1 MERVKIIFCM
11 FHGQSAVE
19 LGFNT
24 NAKLAVKNQAGMS
37 SLCMVHDHMRAKKTG
52 SRNIEINKELRR
64 SVGKPKQR
72 YGKYL
77 EEEKKNM
84 NALQRK
90 IQREKL

>member
-1 MERVKIIFCM
+1 
-11 FHGQSAVE
+11 
-19 LGFNT
+19 
-24 NAKLAVKNQAGMS
+24 
-37 SLCMVHDHMRAKKTG
+37 MRAKKTG

-77 EEEKKNM
+77 EEQKKNM